1 MEFIY
6 LKDKPEFIPQIA
18 HWYFKQWAY
27 LMETP
32 SVEIIK
38 DKLQTQLNCSKI
50 PLVLL
55 LIENEKLLG
64 TCQLKYHEMD
74 IYPEKEY
81 WLGGVYICHRQRG
94 KGLAKKLVIK
104 ARDIAKSLGVKTLY
118 LQTENLSGG
127 IYSQLGWQPIE
138 QITNK
143 GEKVLVMQCNLSTS
157 PENV

>member
-18 HWYFKQWAY
+18 HWYFKQWGY

-38 DKLQTQLNCSKI
+38 DKLQAQLNSSKI

-55 LIENEKLLG
+55 LINNEELLG
-64 TCQLKYHEMD
+64 ACQLKYHEMD
-74 IYPEKEY
+74 IYPEKEH
-81 WLGGVYICHRQRG
+81 WLGGVYVCHKHRG
-94 KGLAKKLVIK
+94 KGLAKQLVIK
-104 ARDIAKSLGVKTLY
+104 AKDIANSLSIKTLY

-127 IYSQLGWQPIE
+127 VYAQLGWQPIE
-138 QITNK
+138 KISNK
-143 GEKVLVMQCNLSTS
+143 GEQVLVMQCALTF
-157 PENV
+157 